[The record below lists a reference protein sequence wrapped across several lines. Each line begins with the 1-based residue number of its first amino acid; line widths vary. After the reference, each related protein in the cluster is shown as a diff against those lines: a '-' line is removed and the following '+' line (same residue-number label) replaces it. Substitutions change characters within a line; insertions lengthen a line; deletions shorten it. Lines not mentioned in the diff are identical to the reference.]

1 MICNVQVVV
10 TRKLHILDRR
20 LCCKVGGRCCGR
32 LQLIE
37 TGWWGRG
44 LRGMVVTGG
53 GGVGW
58 AANIELQD
66 I

>member
-1 MICNVQVVV
+1 MGLEN
-10 TRKLHILDRR
+10 R
-20 LCCKVGGRCCGR
+20 LAVLSEVATR
-32 LQLIE
+32 LQLRN
-37 TGWWGRG
+37 G
-44 LRGMVVTGG
+44 VVVAVPRYGCDGG